1 MYEKVFNLNSR
12 PFTSAPYVKHYFPGE
27 SIHTAL
33 RQVRMCIDRSSGPAV
48 VIGGT
53 GNGKTLLLA
62 MLEQQYFQQMTVVN
76 LACAKM
82 GERQELLQSILFELG
97 LPFRDMSEA
106 ELRLSL
112 IEYLKSEERCPTGVL
127 LLIDEAHTL
136 PAGAL
141 DEVQLM
147 TNFVRNGEPQVRL
160 VLVGNHGLEDH
171 LVDTRLD
178 SLNQRIAVRCFIDT
192 LSSAET
198 KKYIETHISRAG
210 GDASKLFTEQAIDS
224 IHSRSSGC
232 PRLIN
237 QICDQAMIVAVSVGS
252 NQVTD
257 EIAEQAWSD
266 IQCVPGNMTYNSAG
280 SDEQWATHETE
291 DSSIEISTQLGSE
304 FNQSVIT
311 PQEPIH
317 TPPAFDFDDQ
327 DESETP
333 DEVLIGPSSEED
345 ATENEDDSWTV
356 FEVGPAAAAAT
367 AGAIGASSLGMI
379 QGVTPEAEEPSPE
392 IEETPQ
398 AESSDSE
405 LEPFVNP
412 FDETFVQEE
421 EIVNEFV
428 SEVAEH
434 NLTSL
439 NVSADQ
445 LNVLDQI
452 AEQLEAQ
459 QAADQTQ
466 QLSEVVVSDDKDL
479 RLNPSELQQVEAIEK
494 EIQRIEASQENAAEE
509 SQKVE
514 QFIQPMPQSIQMPI
528 QPTRNI
534 EAIDD
539 VPETPEVQLPTAK
552 SSLRLIPATEAQGLK
567 IQPITDPATP
577 DIPLEYPLAEKSEDD
592 DSPSDDK
599 DMLIVSRSEQYM
611 NNQTEEVG
619 QPIDPSIPSMPSTG
633 SVARMDYSKLFE
645 QLRKND

>member
-33 RQVRMCIDRSSGPAV
+33 RQVRMCINRSSGPAV

-62 MLEQQYFQQMTVVN
+62 MLEQQYFKQMTVVN

-112 IEYLKSEERCPTGVL
+112 IEYLKSEERCPTGIL

-192 LSSAET
+192 LSSTET
-198 KKYIETHISRAG
+198 KKYIETHIKRVG
-210 GDASKLFTEQAIDS
+210 GDASQLFTDQAIDAV
-224 IHSRSSGC
+224 HSRSCGC

-237 QICDQAMIVAVSVGS
+237 QICDQAMIVAVSVGAKT
-252 NQVTD
+252 VTD

-266 IQCVPGNMTYNSAG
+266 IQCVPGSMAYGTPD
-280 SDEQWATHETE
+280 SDDQWSTHESGE
-291 DSSIEISTQLGSE
+291 SSIEISTQIGSE
-304 FNQSVIT
+304 FSDQQSFDQINQQPPS
-311 PQEPIH
+311 EP
-317 TPPAFDFDDQ
+317 T
-327 DESETP
+327 DEM
-333 DEVLIGPSSEED
+333 LIGPSPVDEPDE
-345 ATENEDDSWTV
+345 ADDSWTV
-356 FEVGPAAAAAT
+356 FEVAPAAAVAT
-367 AGAIGASSLGMI
+367 SGAIGVASLGMI
-379 QGVTPEAEEPSPE
+379 KGVTPESEKQSEPE
-392 IEETPQ
+392 IEPAEPPQNDALDTETESPQ
-398 AESSDSE
+398 TDPLSTETE
-405 LEPFVNP
+405 KFVNP
-412 FDETFVQEE
+412 FDESFVQEE
-421 EIVNEFV
+421 AIVNEFAP
-428 SEVAEH
+428 EVAEH

-439 NVSADQ
+439 NVSSGQ
-445 LNVLDQI
+445 LDVLDRV
-452 AEQLEAQ
+452 AEQIEAQ
-459 QAADQTQ
+459 EAASPTE

-479 RLNPSELQQVEAIEK
+479 RLNPSELLKVEAIEK
-494 EIQRIEASQENAAEE
+494 EIERIEASQGTAPNE
-509 SQKVE
+509 SQPIE
-514 QFIQPMPQSIQMPI
+514 QFVQPMPQSIQMPI

-534 EAIDD
+534 EAVD
-539 VPETPEVQLPTAK
+539 EVSELAEE
-552 SSLRLIPATEAQGLK
+552 SSLRLMPTTETQGLE
-567 IQPITDPATP
+567 IQPLTDLAAPN
-577 DIPLEYPLAEKSEDD
+577 IPLEYPLAEQPENQ
-592 DSPSDDK
+592 DSPNDDK
-599 DMLIVSRSEQYM
+599 DMLIVSRAEQYM
-611 NNQTEEVG
+611 NVRKEDLAN
-619 QPIDPSIPSMPSTG
+619 QPIDPSVPSMPSTG

-645 QLRKND
+645 QLRNND